1 METHPFN
8 LGTWAGR
15 DRQISIFPATERKTK
30 MWHCLRLLLYCYDKT
45 LTKNNSGRKGFI
57 SASSYDLSWR
67 EAGTGT
73 PGNNP
78 FFPELFLSVAGEIVS
93 AQSSGS

>member
-1 METHPFN
+1 MRHY
-8 LGTWAGR
+8 
-15 DRQISIFPATERKTK
+15 
-30 MWHCLRLLLYCYDKT
+30 LRLLLYCYDKT

-73 PGNNP
+73 PGNT
-78 FFPELFLSVAGEIVS
+78 LSSQSCSFLLLGKLCRLRVPGHSREVGKAAI
-93 AQSSGS
+93 